1 MCGEA
6 ERAVS
11 GRGEGSAR
19 VLGRAAEG
27 GGALPPR
34 RRRAAACARAPVG
47 AESAVPSSLSPGVGS
62 RIGARGARRVRACA
76 AGLPAPPRAPIRD
89 PRRAVEMRDRF
100 GGGLNLNIHFHTLL
114 FDGVFYARG
123 EGDTLDFRPLP
134 PPTDEE
140 VGVVLARI
148 AARVQRLLK
157 RRGFEAS
164 DADLLQADPV
174 VEYSPALAGISSA
187 SIQGRIALGPRAGGR
202 VWRVGADPDAP
213 WVLSTAPRHAHLVGF
228 DLHANVEV
236 PAADRPRL
244 VPLSAP
250 AGGGAGP
257 AAAPRRW
264 PLQPLRHVWVQEGCH
279 ELDTRPQGAG
289 GPTGFCGEAAQR

>member
-1 MCGEA
+1 M
-6 ERAVS
+6 
-11 GRGEGSAR
+11 
-19 VLGRAAEG
+19 
-27 GGALPPR
+27 
-34 RRRAAACARAPVG
+34 
-47 AESAVPSSLSPGVGS
+47 
-62 RIGARGARRVRACA
+62 
-76 AGLPAPPRAPIRD
+76 
-89 PRRAVEMRDRF
+89 
-100 GGGLNLNIHFHTLL
+100 
-114 FDGVFYARG
+114 
-123 EGDTLDFRPLP
+123 
-134 PPTDEE
+134 
-140 VGVVLARI
+140 LARI

-244 VPLSAP
+244 EQLCRYLLRP
-250 AGGGAGP
+250 AVAQDRLRLLDDGRCNPSVTCGCKRFATSSTRGLRAL
-257 AAAPRRW
+257 AAPQFFA
-264 PLQPLRHVWVQEGCH
+264 LK
-279 ELDTRPQGAG
+279 RPSA
-289 GPTGFCGEAAQR
+289 EAVPRA

>member
-1 MCGEA
+1 M
-6 ERAVS
+6 
-11 GRGEGSAR
+11 
-19 VLGRAAEG
+19 
-27 GGALPPR
+27 
-34 RRRAAACARAPVG
+34 
-47 AESAVPSSLSPGVGS
+47 
-62 RIGARGARRVRACA
+62 
-76 AGLPAPPRAPIRD
+76 
-89 PRRAVEMRDRF
+89 
-100 GGGLNLNIHFHTLL
+100 
-114 FDGVFYARG
+114 
-123 EGDTLDFRPLP
+123 
-134 PPTDEE
+134 
-140 VGVVLARI
+140 LARI

-264 PLQPLRHVWVQEGCH
+264 PLQPLRHVWVQEVCH

-289 GPTGFCGEAAQR
+289 GPTVFCVEAAQR

>member
-1 MCGEA
+1 M
-6 ERAVS
+6 
-11 GRGEGSAR
+11 
-19 VLGRAAEG
+19 
-27 GGALPPR
+27 
-34 RRRAAACARAPVG
+34 
-47 AESAVPSSLSPGVGS
+47 
-62 RIGARGARRVRACA
+62 
-76 AGLPAPPRAPIRD
+76 
-89 PRRAVEMRDRF
+89 
-100 GGGLNLNIHFHTLL
+100 
-114 FDGVFYARG
+114 
-123 EGDTLDFRPLP
+123 
-134 PPTDEE
+134 
-140 VGVVLARI
+140 LARI

-202 VWRVGADPDAP
+202 VWCVGADPDAP

-264 PLQPLRHVWVQEGCH
+264 PLQPLRHVWVQEVCH

-289 GPTGFCGEAAQR
+289 GPTVFCVEAAQR